1 MINRAILE
9 YFRDEYGAETVE
21 VVRAQAGCEKVQFV
35 SMTQYADETSY
46 RLVGAAAEILG
57 QPADAILE
65 KFGEYW
71 IGFALRSDYGDLL
84 QIAGHSLPE
93 VLQNLNNLH
102 VRVGQAFPDLKPPSF
117 WCDQV
122 TESSL
127 VLHYASDRVGLGPMV
142 IGLVRGLGRMLGV
155 ETAVVAIATEPGESL
170 QFAVRFKF
178 MARRVTGESRA
189 KRRTAGEDAA

>member
-1 MINRAILE
+1 MINQAILE
-9 YFRDEYGAETVE
+9 YFRDEYSAETLE
-21 VVRAQAGCEKVQFV
+21 DVRAQAGCDETQFA
-35 SMTQYADETSY
+35 SMTQYPDEISF

-65 KFGEYW
+65 KIGEYW
-71 IGFALRSDYGDLL
+71 VGFALRSDYGDLL
-84 QIAGHSLPE
+84 RIAGHTLPE
-93 VLQNLNNLH
+93 LLQNLNNLH
-102 VRVGQAFPDLKPPSF
+102 IRVGQAFPDLKPPSF

-122 TESSL
+122 TDSSL

-155 ETAVVAIATEPGESL
+155 ETRVATIAAETGESL
-170 QFAVRFKF
+170 QFAVQFKF

-189 KRRTAGEDAA
+189 KRPTAAEDVA